1 MNLKIEKIFIYVNYH
16 SFNRLKITKVKM
28 KKILKHLALIC
39 SASLMFGSTAF
50 ATSYGIGVTGT
61 IAMIDASGSETEGTA
76 ADTSDKSASVDN
88 RAAYGSIF
96 IESTLGNGITF
107 GFSHNP
113 FAADVSDS
121 VHERTETS
129 EAGDGEGVSGSN
141 TRKADAEVKNYNQIY
156 MEVPYK
162 GSYVKV
168 GFAQIDVNTQENA
181 LSNGG
186 TYGNATLDGLAIGI
200 GAKQD
205 FGNDSYMKLSLE
217 YVDFE
222 DLSLSSSTNNSI
234 NADLDITELNF
245 AIGKK
250 F

>member
-1 MNLKIEKIFIYVNYH
+1 MKMIKIF
-16 SFNRLKITKVKM
+16 
-28 KKILKHLALIC
+28 KHLALIC
-39 SASLMFGSTAF
+39 FASLMLGGAAF

-76 ADTSDKSASVDN
+76 ADTSAKSASVDN
-88 RAAYGSIF
+88 TAAYGSIF

-113 FAADVSDS
+113 FAADVSDA

-162 GSYVKV
+162 RSYVKV

>member
-1 MNLKIEKIFIYVNYH
+1 MIKIF
-16 SFNRLKITKVKM
+16 
-28 KKILKHLALIC
+28 KHLALIC
-39 SASLMFGSTAF
+39 FASLMLGGAAF

-76 ADTSDKSASVDN
+76 ADTSAKSASVDN
-88 RAAYGSIF
+88 TAAYGSIF

-113 FAADVSDS
+113 FAADVSDA

-162 GSYVKV
+162 RSYVKV

-222 DLSLSSSTNNSI
+222 DVSLSSSTNNGTI
-234 NADLDITELNF
+234 IQIRL
-245 AIGKK
+245 
-250 F
+250 

>member
-1 MNLKIEKIFIYVNYH
+1 MKMIKIF
-16 SFNRLKITKVKM
+16 
-28 KKILKHLALIC
+28 KHLALIC
-39 SASLMFGSTAF
+39 FASLMLGGAAF

-76 ADTSDKSASVDN
+76 ADTSAKSASVDN
-88 RAAYGSIF
+88 TAAYGSIF

-113 FAADVSDS
+113 FAADVSDA

>member
-1 MNLKIEKIFIYVNYH
+1 
-16 SFNRLKITKVKM
+16 M

-61 IAMIDASGSETEGTA
+61 LAIIDASGSETEGTE

-88 RAAYGSIF
+88 RAAYGSLF
-96 IESTLGNGITF
+96 IESTLSNGITF

-129 EAGDGEGVSGSN
+129 EAGSGEGTTGSN
-141 TRKADAEVKNYNQIY
+141 TRKADAEVKNYNQVY
-156 MEVPYK
+156 MEIPYQ
-162 GSYVKV
+162 SAYLKV
-168 GFAQIDVNTQENA
+168 GFAQIDVNTKENA
-181 LSNGG
+181 LTNGG
-186 TYGNATLDGLAIGI
+186 TYGNATLDGYAIGL
-200 GAKQD
+200 GLRGD
-205 FGNDSYMKLSLE
+205 FGNDNFAKLSLE

-222 DLSLSSSTNNSI
+222 DLSLSSSSNNSI
-234 NADLDITELNF
+234 TADLDVSEINF
-245 AIGKK
+245 SIGKR

>member
-1 MNLKIEKIFIYVNYH
+1 MIKIF
-16 SFNRLKITKVKM
+16 
-28 KKILKHLALIC
+28 KHLALIC
-39 SASLMFGSTAF
+39 FASLMLGGAAF

-76 ADTSDKSASVDN
+76 ADTSAKSASVDN
-88 RAAYGSIF
+88 TAAYGSIF

-113 FAADVSDS
+113 FAADVSDA

-162 GSYVKV
+162 RSYVKV

>member
-1 MNLKIEKIFIYVNYH
+1 MEMKMIKIF
-16 SFNRLKITKVKM
+16 
-28 KKILKHLALIC
+28 KHLALIC
-39 SASLMFGSTAF
+39 FASLMLGGAAF

-76 ADTSDKSASVDN
+76 ADTSAKSASVDN
-88 RAAYGSIF
+88 TAAYGSIF

-113 FAADVSDS
+113 FAADVSDA

-162 GSYVKV
+162 RSYVKV

>member
-1 MNLKIEKIFIYVNYH
+1 
-16 SFNRLKITKVKM
+16 M
-28 KKILKHLALIC
+28 KKILKHLAITC
-39 SASLMFGSTAF
+39 SALLMFGGTSF

-88 RAAYGSIF
+88 TAFYGSIF
-96 IESTLGNGITF
+96 LESTFDNGITV

-113 FAADVSDS
+113 LSADVSDKT
-121 VHERTETS
+121 HERTETS
-129 EAGDGEGVSGSN
+129 VAGDGEGVTGSN

-186 TYGNATLDGLAIGI
+186 TYGNATLDGFAIGI
-200 GAKQD
+200 GAKGD
-205 FGNDSYMKLSLE
+205 LGNDSYAKISLE

-245 AIGKK
+245 SIGKT

>member
-1 MNLKIEKIFIYVNYH
+1 MIRIF
-16 SFNRLKITKVKM
+16 
-28 KKILKHLALIC
+28 KHLALIC
-39 SASLMFGSTAF
+39 FASLMLGGAAF

-76 ADTSDKSASVDN
+76 ADTSAKSASVDN
-88 RAAYGSIF
+88 TAAYGSIF

-113 FAADVSDS
+113 FAADVSDA

>member
-1 MNLKIEKIFIYVNYH
+1 
-16 SFNRLKITKVKM
+16 M

-61 IAMIDASGSETEGTA
+61 LAIIDASGSETEGTE

-88 RAAYGSIF
+88 RAAYGSLF
-96 IESTLGNGITF
+96 IESTLSNGITF

-113 FAADVSDS
+113 FAADVSDA

-162 GSYVKV
+162 GSYVKF

-234 NADLDITELNF
+234 NADLDITELNI
-245 AIGKK
+245 AIGKR

>member
-1 MNLKIEKIFIYVNYH
+1 MIRIF
-16 SFNRLKITKVKM
+16 
-28 KKILKHLALIC
+28 KHLALIC
-39 SASLMFGSTAF
+39 FASLMLGGAAF

-76 ADTSDKSASVDN
+76 ADTSAKSASVDN
-88 RAAYGSIF
+88 TAAYGSIF

-113 FAADVSDS
+113 FAADVSDA

-234 NADLDITELNF
+234 NADLDITELNI
-245 AIGKK
+245 AIGKR

>member
-1 MNLKIEKIFIYVNYH
+1 MIKIF
-16 SFNRLKITKVKM
+16 
-28 KKILKHLALIC
+28 KHLALIC
-39 SASLMFGSTAF
+39 FASLMLGGAAF

-76 ADTSDKSASVDN
+76 ADTSAKSASVDN
-88 RAAYGSIF
+88 TAAYGSIF

-113 FAADVSDS
+113 FAADVSDA